1 MDNSSISASRRSSSL
16 VPKESHER
24 RLAAVLA
31 ELTDRLCRGEQVDLE
46 QATASHP
53 DLADDLRD
61 VWPAVRQTDSI
72 ARACNTSLQDSM
84 PSDALS
90 TEQRPS
96 QEVVAQ
102 HLPRRFGDYE
112 LLEELGRGGMG
123 IVYKALQLSLN
134 RLVAI
139 KMLLGADSASETERI
154 RFRAEAEAAASLE
167 HPHIVRVYE
176 VGEID
181 GQLYFSMQW
190 IQGCTLADRLDEG
203 PLSPHDAAE
212 LLAPVCRAIDFAHRN
227 GVLHRD
233 VKPSNILIDQQQCPL
248 VSDFGLAKQLKTRSG
263 LTRSGAIVGTPNYIA
278 PEQAAGSRGELGPYS
293 DVYSLG
299 MILYEMMTG
308 RPAFQ
313 AASPLDTVLLLLEQD
328 PLPPRLLNAKVDRDL
343 ELVSLKC
350 LQKPTSLRYAS
361 AAALADDLESFLAG
375 EPVAARAGGF
385 GQIVARWF
393 RETHHASVL
402 ENWGM
407 LWIWHSLMLL
417 VLCLATNALHWLG
430 ITQPWPYV
438 ILWTVGLAVWAPIF
452 WMFRRRAGPVTFVER
467 QIAHVWAASMVAS
480 ILLFVVEMLLK
491 LPVLTLSPVLGLIS
505 GMVFMIKAG
514 TLSGSFYIQA
524 ITLFLTALLMAAL
537 PDHRITSVLPGVINL
552 PRGGIELPNIG
563 LTIFGFVVAAC
574 FFFPGL
580 KYHRQRLATR
590 DRDELAIRSSEHS
603 ARPEHMAIT
612 PKSPERISRDRTSE

>member
-1 MDNSSISASRRSSSL
+1 MADTPTSESRQSPEPVSQEPRE
-16 VPKESHER
+16 V
-24 RLAAVLA
+24 RLAAVIA
-31 ELTDRLCRGEQVDLE
+31 ELTDRLCRGDQVDIE
-46 QATASHP
+46 QATATHP
-53 DLADDLRD
+53 DLAHDLREL
-61 VWPAVRQTDSI
+61 WPAVRQTDFI
-72 ARACNTSLQDSM
+72 ARACTTSIQDATSNEAI
-84 PSDALS
+84 SS
-90 TEQRPS
+90 EQSRSNRLAS
-96 QEVVAQ
+96 QR
-102 HLPRRFGDYE
+102 LPRQFGDYE
-112 LLEELGRGGMG
+112 LLEELGHGGMG
-123 IVYKALQLSLN
+123 IVYKARQMSLN
-134 RLVAI
+134 RVVAI
-139 KMLLGADSASETERI
+139 KMLLAAENASETERS
-154 RFRAEAEAAASLE
+154 RFRAEAEAVAGLE

-176 VGEID
+176 VGEVE

-190 IQGCTLADRLDEG
+190 VQGRTLADRLAEG

-233 VKPSNILIDQQQCPL
+233 VKPSNVLIDRQQRPM
-248 VSDFGLAKQLKTRSG
+248 VSDFGLAKQLKTHSG
-263 LTRSGAIVGTPNYIA
+263 LTRTGAIVGTPNYIS

-328 PLPPRLLNAKVDRDL
+328 PLPPRLLNATVDRDL
-343 ELVSLKC
+343 EMVSLKC
-350 LQKPTSLRYAS
+350 LQKPISLRYPS

-385 GQIVARWF
+385 SQILARWF
-393 RETHHASVL
+393 RETHHAGVL

-417 VLCLATNALHWLG
+417 ILCIATNTLHWLG

-438 ILWTVGLAVWAPIF
+438 ILWTVGLAIWTPIF

-480 ILLFVVEMLLK
+480 ILLFVVEMMLE

-505 GMVFMIKAG
+505 GMVFLIKAG

-524 ITLFLTALLMAAL
+524 GILFLTALLMAAL
-537 PDHRITSVLPGVINL
+537 PDHRISGVLPGVINL
-552 PRGGIELPNIG
+552 PREGIELPDIS
-563 LTIFGFVVAAC
+563 LTIFGFVVAGC

-580 KYHRQRLATR
+580 KYHRQRLAAGEG
-590 DRDELAIRSSEHS
+590 DELASMS
-603 ARPEHMAIT
+603 AERGAAPEQQAT
-612 PKSPERISRDRTSE
+612 TRYPKN